1 MPDHYYRLRPIE
13 SLLGVYKELET
24 QTIYFASPE
33 ELNDPMEGFK
43 DLFWLGDEILWTNLF
58 KHYLRCVSVTFTLI
72 LLLGKEPVTWT
83 DIPVEEPSH
92 ANGPGAD
99 ELDEKIFAAF
109 FAQPSVAEFVKG
121 LAHSGHPIRRDEL
134 SSYIRLMHPFASLVT
149 QKVFAENMGGPPLD
163 APPEV
168 WTAVIDALGNLPLA
182 LREMAKAEKD
192 IGSSPESVDVRA
204 TIFAIGRNTARQMD
218 LIHQYNRRETPDAR
232 DTPNKTFFYFQF
244 PDGYVDQLSRLTY
257 SKWHAACFMSD
268 IGNSSLWGS
277 YGVGHK
283 GVALKFKARPGAGH
297 PTLGL
302 HGVNGWSHQGP
313 IRGLIQHEFLPVTYG
328 TSHVPIDF
336 FASLGNMSIGKL
348 NRYWYQDAS
357 GARSARPEKF
367 FADQPA
373 WRKQYWENYT
383 KIIST
388 KLDDWKHENEHRLIF
403 SSSLVDQANSK
414 AERALKYNFEDLAG
428 IVFGIKTS
436 EEHKMAIM
444 KIIETKCRAENRFD
458 FLFYQS
464 YFSPDTGAITHS
476 PLPFLKFK

>member
-1 MPDHYYRLRPIE
+1 MPEHYFRLRSTE
-13 SLLGVYKELET
+13 NLLGAHRELET

-43 DLFWLGDEILWTNLF
+43 DLFWLGDEILWTNFL
-58 KHYLRCVSVTFTLI
+58 KHYLRCVGVSFTLL
-72 LLLGKEPVTWT
+72 LLLGDEPLAWS

-92 ANGPGAD
+92 ANGPAAD

-109 FAQPSVAEFVKG
+109 FAQPAILAFIKG
-121 LAHSGHPIRRDEL
+121 LVLSKHPIRRDEL
-134 SSYIRLMHPFASLVT
+134 SSYIRLMHPFASMIV
-149 QKVFAENMGGPPLD
+149 QKVYAENMGGQPMD

-168 WTAVIDALGNLPLA
+168 WKAVTDALLNLPLS
-182 LREMAKAEKD
+182 LREIAKVEENLGD
-192 IGSSPESVDVRA
+192 GRDVRA
-204 TIFAIGRNTARQMD
+204 TLFAIGRNASRQMD
-218 LIHQYNRRETPDAR
+218 LINEYNRRDSPDAR
-232 DTPNKTFFYFQF
+232 DTPNKAFFYFQF
-244 PDGYVDQLSRLTY
+244 PNGYVDQLSRLTY

-277 YGVGHK
+277 YGAGHT
-283 GVALKFKARPGAGH
+283 GVALKFKSRPGTGH

-313 IRGLIQHEFLPVTYG
+313 LRGLIQHEFLPVTYG
-328 TSHVPIDF
+328 RAHVPIDF
-336 FASLGNMSIGKL
+336 FASLGNMSMDKL
-348 NRYWYQDAS
+348 NRYWYQGAS
-357 GARSARPEKF
+357 GARSARAEKI

-373 WRKQYWENYT
+373 WRKQYWDNYT

-403 SSSLVDQANSK
+403 SGSLVDPANSK
-414 AERALKYNFEDLAG
+414 SERALKYNFEDLAG

-436 EEHKMAIM
+436 EENKMAIM
-444 KIIETKCRAENRFD
+444 KVIEAKCRAENKFD

-464 YFSPDTGAITHS
+464 YFSPATGAISHS
-476 PLPFLKFK
+476 PLSFLKFK